1 MKKQLTTWKYK
12 QILSS
17 NQCKSL
23 ENSSRAPPSQSLMR
37 MDVSVLYWDIGV
49 DDSLI
54 DGFSEQRQK
63 RWIGFHLQFK
73 DVNGI
78 PIQSVSQPVSDTS
91 TRKTEAADNRVFR
104 PEPYSVRSGNIV

>member
-23 ENSSRAPPSQSLMR
+23 ENSSPAPPSRSLMR
-37 MDVSVLYWDIGV
+37 MDISVLYWDTGV

-54 DGFSEQRQK
+54 DGFPEQRQK
-63 RWIGFHLQFK
+63 RWIGFHLQFA
-73 DVNGI
+73 DVNELR
-78 PIQSVSQPVSDTS
+78 IQSV
-91 TRKTEAADNRVFR
+91 
-104 PEPYSVRSGNIV
+104 